1 MMNANIFRVLQTS
14 AAYFVNVSV
23 THPHLLRYTIYA
35 GLVVKE
41 PTLPSSP
48 SVQNIIEEI
57 PAFTDLGTKDLIDVM
72 VLPSWNYA
80 MKPRGYFKRR
90 LKGRG
95 FLNE

>member
-35 GLVVKE
+35 GLVVKD

-57 PAFTDLGTKDLIDVM
+57 PEFTALGTKDLIDVM

-80 MKPRGYFKRR
+80 MKPRGYFKRK
-90 LKGRG
+90 LQGQSLLSK
-95 FLNE
+95 